1 MSHERL
7 EQRSLAFHRAVAE
20 KLQLRPEL
28 LPVAMANLDRWGQQ
42 AGRSQPYFDEWR
54 RILERPFDEVLAMIV
69 EDTPRMGE
77 LRQSTPFAGILEP
90 KERWRVY
97 DTFESGTHHTGGRDD
112 R

>member
-28 LPVAMANLDRWGQQ
+28 LPVAMANLDRWANRQV
-42 AGRSQPYFDEWR
+42 R
-54 RILERPFDEVLAMIV
+54 
-69 EDTPRMGE
+69 E
-77 LRQSTPFAGILEP
+77 LQQSTPFDGILEP

-97 DTFESGTHHTGGRDD
+97 DTFESGTHHTGGRDA